1 MGCLAN
7 ISYLY
12 VQWLSGVF
20 ELFECLPCRCLKK
33 TASSAADVVDS
44 ETQVPGKHTTMN
56 GCRCCIVSGSLGR
69 ADRPV
74 GEAAAT
80 GVSEDKEKG

>member
-1 MGCLAN
+1 MNLLFNQTEETIMGCLAN

-44 ETQVPGKHTTMN
+44 ET
-56 GCRCCIVSGSLGR
+56 
-69 ADRPV
+69 
-74 GEAAAT
+74 
-80 GVSEDKEKG
+80 